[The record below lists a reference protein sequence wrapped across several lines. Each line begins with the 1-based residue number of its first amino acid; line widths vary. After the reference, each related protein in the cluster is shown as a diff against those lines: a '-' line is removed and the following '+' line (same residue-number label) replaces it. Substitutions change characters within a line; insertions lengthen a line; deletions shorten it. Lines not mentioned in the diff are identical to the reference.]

1 MMWNWLV
8 SALSIG
14 STVVLYDG
22 SPFYPDGKEL
32 WKLAEE
38 LEFSVFGT
46 SAKYIDACRENGI
59 FPSKFSNLPKLRS
72 ILSTGSPLVEE
83 SFEYVY
89 KHVKKEV
96 HLALSLIHI

>member
-22 SPFYPDGKEL
+22 SPFYPDGKEM

-38 LEFSVFGT
+38 IKFTVFGT
-46 SAKYIDACRENGI
+46 SAKYIDACQENDI
-59 FPSKFSNLPKLRS
+59 YPLKFSKLPKLRS

-83 SFEYVY
+83 SFEIGRA
-89 KHVKKEV
+89 HV
-96 HLALSLIHI
+96 